1 MYEIDTEN
9 SEKQL
14 SFYGIMPFEA
24 NLSKFMIK
32 YDGETGR
39 YYSVATRLYDGCS
52 DSARNLMSLMSSA
65 NLREWKVVCD
75 LHDHRNEDVA
85 RVGFQYA
92 DFEFDGEDIIYLC
105 RTAVNGAH
113 SYHDSNYSTFHR
125 IENFRKI

>member
-1 MYEIDTEN
+1 M
-9 SEKQL
+9 
-14 SFYGIMPFEA
+14 
-24 NLSKFMIK
+24 
-32 YDGETGR
+32 
-39 YYSVATRLYDGCS
+39 
-52 DSARNLMSLMSSA
+52 
-65 NLREWKVVCD
+65 CD

-85 RVGFQYA
+85 KVGFQYA